1 MPELRDATVI
11 IGVPGLNGGGV
22 TNGQL
27 TDAIAGLAPGN
38 ATYITQ
44 TANGTLTAEQ
54 ALSSLST
61 GLLKVTTGTGVL
73 STAVAADL
81 PAHTSTGVVVG
92 ASFLIDGGGAAIT
105 SGVKGDLEF
114 PFACT
119 ITRGRLFADQSGTIA
134 VSLWKDSYANYP
146 PVVGD
151 LLATWTISAATKY
164 DSGVAGLSVAA
175 GDIIR
180 FNVNALATSI
190 TRVTVS
196 MTLTREV

>member
-1 MPELRDATVI
+1 MPDLRDATVE
-11 IGVPGLNGGGV
+11 IGVPGLNGTGV
-22 TNGQL
+22 TAPEK
-27 TDAIAGLAPGN
+27 TDIFDR
-38 ATYITQ
+38 
-44 TANGTLTAEQ
+44 LTALE
-54 ALSSLST
+54 ALT
-61 GLLKVTTGTGVL
+61 PPVNIG
-73 STAVAADL
+73 DL
-81 PAHTSTGVVVG
+81 GDVDTTSTPPVSGDLLEFDGTDWVPVTPSTSTITVG